1 MKFDCFDEMKR
12 LTSEM
17 VAIPSVNKE
26 PGGETEVA
34 KYVENYFRA
43 LPYFKEHSAKN
54 LGFFLPF
61 CVFRSGATIRL

>member
-1 MKFDCFDEMKR
+1 MKLDCFDEVKR

-34 KYVENYFRA
+34 KYVKNYCAEIGRA
-43 LPYFKEHSAKN
+43 SCRER
-54 LGFFLPF
+54 
-61 CVFRSGATIRL
+61 V